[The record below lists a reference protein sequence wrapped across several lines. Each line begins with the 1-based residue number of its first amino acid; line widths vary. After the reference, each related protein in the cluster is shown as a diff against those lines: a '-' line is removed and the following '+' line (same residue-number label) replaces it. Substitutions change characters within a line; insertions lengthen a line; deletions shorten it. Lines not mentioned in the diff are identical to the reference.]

1 METFTRFLYEFLNQ
15 FFSGFI
21 GMFKGIG
28 EGFAQAFNFKRYQEI
43 LNNYKGD
50 LSMPEWLLVGIS
62 IALIIIFIAA
72 IILLIYFLFRKYFK
86 FRKTN
91 IEKKEGKCNGELRQS
106 VFKSAAV
113 QRATL

>member
-43 LNNYKGD
+43 LNNYNKKTKIINCKID
-50 LSMPEWLLVGIS
+50 LVIWKLNYKKLLR
-62 IALIIIFIAA
+62 LC
-72 IILLIYFLFRKYFK
+72 K
-86 FRKTN
+86 
-91 IEKKEGKCNGELRQS
+91 
-106 VFKSAAV
+106 
-113 QRATL
+113 

>member
-72 IILLIYFLFRKYFK
+72 IILLIYFYLEN
-86 FRKTN
+86 TLN
-91 IEKKEGKCNGELRQS
+91 LEKQI
-106 VFKSAAV
+106 
-113 QRATL
+113 